1 MLYLMYICLLCNCSD
16 NRILSI
22 NIIGIFILILNNQF
36 QKYILFLSKIKQIS
50 RKEFQMKEVQSP
62 KKPLLY
68 YYVII
73 AAVIILFN
81 LILTPTL
88 MKKQIT
94 DVDYG
99 TFMTMINDKNIG
111 KVEIDDSQILFTDKE
126 FCKYHPIFF
135 IFFNSYT
142 NKYKHKIKVSVYR
155 TSLNIPSKNNIGS
168 RKRLPILHLIYFYL
182 IWFSI
187 YRRRYIYSAVI
198 SSSRQFFTW
207 NICDCKFTQRTIFN

>member
-1 MLYLMYICLLCNCSD
+1 
-16 NRILSI
+16 
-22 NIIGIFILILNNQF
+22 
-36 QKYILFLSKIKQIS
+36 
-50 RKEFQMKEVQSP
+50 MKEVKSP
-62 KKPLLY
+62 QKPLLY

-73 AAVIILFN
+73 TAVIILFN
-81 LILTPTL
+81 LILTPTF

-99 TFMTMINDKNIG
+99 TFMTMINNKNIVI
-111 KVEIDDSQILFTDKE
+111 VEIDDSKILFTDKE

-142 NKYKHKIKVSVYR
+142 NKYKRKIKVIVYR

-182 IWFSI
+182 IGFSTKGKA
-187 YRRRYIYSAVI
+187 YATCCNY
-198 SSSRQFFTW
+198 
-207 NICDCKFTQRTIFN
+207 

>member
-1 MLYLMYICLLCNCSD
+1 MYIRLLCNCSD

-50 RKEFQMKEVQSP
+50 RKEFQVQSP

-68 YYVII
+68 YYRSNHTIQSNSHPNI
-73 AAVIILFN
+73 DE
-81 LILTPTL
+81 
-88 MKKQIT
+88 KQIT

-111 KVEIDDSQILFTDKE
+111 KVKIDDSKILFTDKE

-142 NKYKHKIKVSVYR
+142 NKYKRKIKS
-155 TSLNIPSKNNIGS
+155 SFNDLIKFFELNL
-168 RKRLPILHLIYFYL
+168 RLNPPISFP
-182 IWFSI
+182 F
-187 YRRRYIYSAVI
+187 V
-198 SSSRQFFTW
+198 
-207 NICDCKFTQRTIFN
+207 